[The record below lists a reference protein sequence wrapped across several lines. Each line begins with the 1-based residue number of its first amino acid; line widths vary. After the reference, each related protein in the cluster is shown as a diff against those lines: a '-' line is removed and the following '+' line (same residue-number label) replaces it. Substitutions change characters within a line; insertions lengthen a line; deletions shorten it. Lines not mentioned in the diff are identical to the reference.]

1 MDMAKQT
8 FDSRVTLSSL
18 EEQHRS
24 LKKQLAYLER
34 RAFLTPNEQ
43 REAIELKKR
52 KLATKDA
59 MAALRLRDTAN

>member
-1 MDMAKQT
+1 MAKQT
-8 FDSRVTLSSL
+8 FDSRVTLANL

-43 REAIELKKR
+43 REATDLKKK

-59 MAALRLRDTAN
+59 IVALRARDKVN